1 VTTKG
6 EVMFNRTFARASN
19 EGLRRRMRQER
30 TQERKIA
37 LQRRW
42 YVGGLAAVVAS
53 SLVFS
58 GMSPATAEE
67 VTPTDPAATSE
78 ATTTD
83 TAATD
88 AGTLPP
94 AEETVAEEPAEAPAV
109 EEPAVEEPAV
119 EEPAAPA
126 EEPQAEEPAAP
137 VAALAAPAEEDVV
150 ALACPPLFYGFE
162 IDGDRP
168 VNCGG
173 QDWDSVPD
181 ASTNSHGPYK
191 TTNDDSDPST
201 WYAAGSPS
209 QHATI
214 LNAQAWSTTV
224 GGDPILFAAWDRA
237 SGTGSSGFIIE
248 ITKAPTRSGGEG
260 NVPQPDRSLG
270 GTVFFLDQSGN
281 DGTILRGVC
290 TYTDTASYPGTCVT
304 SDFPANSF
312 MGVTNADGTFVEVG
326 LNLALLAN
334 VKPGCPPTLGSA
346 VYIRSFTGNNNELGG
361 NIQAWAGPLTVTPPS
376 TCVPLTATKTA
387 VPSFVRDYNWEIEK
401 SVDPASATVRPG
413 ENATFD
419 YVVTVTPS
427 GPIDSGFTV
436 TGVITVTNT
445 NPIAV
450 PITGVTDSIPGA
462 ECTITTPQ
470 LPTVPA
476 GGTADIAYSCT
487 LPSGSAGTNS
497 ATVTWNSSAI
507 PAGSAQATADFTF
520 AGVAPSTTTDAS
532 VTVSDTA
539 AEFDGPKTVTDVT
552 KPTVFNYSRTLGEDV
567 AAGACKE
574 YDNTASIAA
583 TVTQPELSD
592 SATVEVCTGEDLT
605 IEKNVVVSLTR
616 TYAWDIAKSVD
627 ETVRT
632 VDENGQ
638 ATFEYT
644 VEVTPG
650 AATDSDWAMEGEIDV
665 TNPNSRDVTATV
677 TDVPSFDGAS
687 CTVTGGVDATIPAN
701 STKTFDYTCS
711 FSEDGPFITGS
722 NKAAVTWDADEAA
735 SPGSSA
741 EYTAPITEA
750 DWDKTLVNDTITVID
765 DMTDPENPVELGTA
779 NWADGPTEFTYELT
793 LDGTPGT
800 CVDYTNTAWIEETGE
815 QADETVTV
823 CDYQDLIVSKT
834 AAGSFDR
841 DYDWSITK
849 TVDHTSATVGAGAS
863 AVFAYAVTVT
873 PTVAMDSNFAV
884 SGSISVTNPND
895 VDVAITLEDAL
906 PGGECEVT
914 GTDDLVIPA
923 GASVEFPYECIL
935 ADATVETAA
944 TNTVGI
950 AWDAE
955 ELLGTSG
962 AAQATADVDFA
973 DVTPTTTDA
982 SATVS
987 DTAVEFGGEV
997 VLNAVDGEK
1006 VFTYSR
1012 DLSTVDGACATH
1024 PNTAT
1029 VTPSNDEPASASQSV
1044 EVCPAAQPPL
1054 PATGGGEMPPLLV
1067 IMGLFAL
1074 LGGTTMLIVA
1084 RRRRGEVKATI

>member
-1 VTTKG
+1 
-6 EVMFNRTFARASN
+6 MFSRTFVRASKS
-19 EGLRRRMRQER
+19 EGLRSRMRQER
-30 TQERKIA
+30 NQERRIA
-37 LQRRW
+37 LQNRW
-42 YVGGLAAVVAS
+42 YVGGLAAIVAS

-58 GMSPATAEE
+58 GMSPASAEE
-67 VTPTDPAATSE
+67 VTTDPAATTE

-83 TAATD
+83 TTSTDAATP
-88 AGTLPP
+88 PP
-94 AEETVAEEPAEAPAV
+94 AEEPAAEEPAA
-109 EEPAVEEPAV
+109 EEPAAEEPAA
-119 EEPAAPA
+119 EEPAAPVEEQKA
-126 EEPQAEEPAAP
+126 EEPAAEEPAAP
-137 VAALAAPAEEDVV
+137 VAALAAPEEEDVV

-191 TTNDDSDPST
+191 TTNDNSDPST

-224 GGDPILFAAWDRA
+224 DGDPILFAAWDRA

-270 GTVFFLDQSGN
+270 GTVFFMDQSGN

-290 TYTDTASYPGTCVT
+290 TYTSTANYPGTCIT
-304 SDFPANSF
+304 SNFPANSF

-334 VKPGCPPTLGSA
+334 VKPGCPPTLGSS

-361 NIQAWAGPLTVTPPS
+361 NIQAWAGPLSITPPS

-387 VPSFVRDYNWEIEK
+387 VPSFVRDYNWQIEK
-401 SVDPASATVRPG
+401 TVDPASATVRPG
-413 ENATFD
+413 ENATFH
-419 YVVTVTPS
+419 YTVTVTPS
-427 GPIDSGFTV
+427 APIDSDYTV

-445 NPIAV
+445 NPIDV

-462 ECTITTPQ
+462 QCVITTQQ
-470 LPTVPA
+470 LPVVPKN
-476 GGTADIAYSCT
+476 GGTAQVAYSCT
-487 LPSGSAGTNS
+487 LPSGTAGKNT
-497 ATVTWNSSAI
+497 ATVTWDSSAI
-507 PAGSAQATADFTF
+507 PAGSTNATADFTF

-532 VTVSDTA
+532 VSVSDTA
-539 AEFDGPKTVTDVT
+539 AEFDGPIVVT
-552 KPTVFNYSRTLGEDV
+552 KLDGPSVFEYSRDLGDDV

-583 TVTQPELSD
+583 TSNQPVLSD
-592 SATVEVCTGEDLT
+592 SATVEVCTGENLT

-616 TYAWDIAKSVD
+616 TYAWDIEKSVD

-638 ATFEYT
+638 ATFNYV

-665 TNPNSRDVTATV
+665 FNPNNEDVTATV
-677 TDVPSFDGAS
+677 TDVPSFEGAS
-687 CTVTGGVDATIPAN
+687 CTVTDGVDATIPAN
-701 STKTFDYTCS
+701 STRTFEYTCS

-722 NKAAVTWDADEAA
+722 NKATVTWDADEAS
-735 SPGSSA
+735 SPDSSA
-741 EYTAPITEA
+741 DYTAQITEA
-750 DWDKTLVNDTITVID
+750 DWDMTLVNDTITVID
-765 DMTDPENPVELGTA
+765 DMTDPENPVVLGTA
-779 NWADGPTEFTYELT
+779 NWADGPQEFPYELT
-793 LDGTPGT
+793 LDGVPGT

-823 CDYQDLIVSKT
+823 CDYQDLMVSKT
-834 AAGSFDR
+834 AEGSFDR
-841 DYDWSITK
+841 DYDWTITK

-863 AVFAYAVTVT
+863 AKFAYTVTVT
-873 PTVAMDSNFAV
+873 PTAAMDSNFAV
-884 SGSISVTNPND
+884 WGTISVTNPND

-906 PGGECEVT
+906 PGGECQVG

-923 GASVEFPYECIL
+923 GTTVEFPYECTL
-935 ADATVETAA
+935 ADATAETAV
-944 TNTVGI
+944 TNTVDI
-950 AWDAE
+950 TWDAE

-962 AAQATADVDFA
+962 AAEATADVDFA
-973 DVTPTTTDA
+973 EVTPATTDA
-982 SATVS
+982 TATVS
-987 DTAVEFGGEV
+987 DTAAEFGGEV

-1012 DLSTVDGACATH
+1012 DLSTVNGACAKH

-1029 VTPSNDEPASASQSV
+1029 VTPSDDEPVSASQSV

-1054 PATGGGEMPPLLV
+1054 PATGGGQVPPLLV
-1067 IMGLFAL
+1067 LLSVLAL

-1084 RRRRGEVKATI
+1084 RRRRGEAKATL